1 MAKLSFRDAIRA
13 ALIEE
18 MRRSPAMFAIGED
31 LIPQGGSFGVHKG
44 LAEMFPG
51 RILQT
56 PISEAAIV
64 GVAVGGALAGGP
76 VVAEIM
82 FSDFMTC
89 CMDEIVNQAA
99 KLRYMSGG
107 QARVPLVVR
116 TPCGLGKGIAAQHS
130 QALETFYMHVP
141 GLQVAV
147 PATPADAKGLL
158 KTALRSDDPT
168 IFLEYKLLYAIEG
181 EVPDD
186 PDFSVPF
193 GKARIH
199 REGDDVTIVATGR
212 MVHFALTAAETL
224 AAEGIEAEVVD
235 PRTLSPLD
243 LDTLTASVRKT
254 SRAVVVDEAV
264 VTCSPASEIAASL
277 SESCFGW
284 LDAPIKR
291 VASPH
296 VPKPFTPVLES
307 LSVPDVAAI
316 LSAVRGICK
325 VRA

>member
-1 MAKLSFRDAIRA
+1 MPRQSFRDAIRA

-18 MRRSPAMFAIGED
+18 MERSPTLFAIGED

-44 LAEMFPG
+44 LDEMFPG

-56 PISEAAIV
+56 PISEAAIMGV
-64 GVAVGGALAGGP
+64 GVGAALAGGP
-76 VVAEIM
+76 VVVEIM

-89 CMDEIVNQAA
+89 CMDEVVNQAA

-130 QALETFYMHVP
+130 QSLEAFYMHVP

-147 PATPADAKGLL
+147 PSTPADAKGLL
-158 KTALRSDDPT
+158 KTALRSGDPT
-168 IFLEYKLLYAIEG
+168 IFLEYKLLYTIED

-186 PDFSVPF
+186 PDLTVPF
-193 GKARIH
+193 GRARVH
-199 REGDDVTIVATGR
+199 RPGRDVTIVATGR
-212 MVHFALTAAETL
+212 MVHMALDAARTL
-224 AAEGIEAEVVD
+224 ADEGIEAEVID

-243 LDTLTASVRKT
+243 LDTMAASVRRT
-254 SRAVVVDEAV
+254 ARAVIADESV
-264 VTCSPASEIAASL
+264 ITCSPASEIAASL
-277 SESCFGW
+277 SEACFGW
-284 LDAPIKR
+284 LDAPIRR

-296 VPKPFTPVLES
+296 VPKPFTPSLEAM
-307 LSVPDVAAI
+307 SVPDAAAI
-316 LSAVRGICK
+316 AAAARAVCG

>member
-1 MAKLSFRDAIRA
+1 MPKLSFRDAIRE

-18 MRRSPAMFAIGED
+18 MQRSPAMFVIGED

-116 TPCGLGKGIAAQHS
+116 TPCGMGKGIAAQHS
-130 QALETFYMHVP
+130 QALESFYMHVP

-147 PATPADAKGLL
+147 PSTPADAKGLL

-168 IFLEYKLLYAIEG
+168 IFLEYKLLYAIEDD
-181 EVPDD
+181 VPDD
-186 PDFSVPF
+186 PDYTVPF

-199 REGDDVTIVATGR
+199 REGRDVTIIATGR
-212 MVHFALTAAETL
+212 MVHFALDAAKIL
-224 AAEGIEAEVVD
+224 AGEGIEAEIID

-243 LDTLTASVRKT
+243 LGTMVTSVKRTA
-254 SRAVVVDEAV
+254 RAVVVDEAV
-264 VTCSPASEIAASL
+264 MTCSAASEIAASL
-277 SESCFGW
+277 SELCFGW
-284 LDAPIKR
+284 LDAPIRR

-296 VPKPFTPVLES
+296 TPKPFTPPLEA
-307 LSVPDVAAI
+307 LSIPDVAAI
-316 LSAVRGICK
+316 IAAARSVCRG
-325 VRA
+325 RT

>member
-1 MAKLSFRDAIRA
+1 MPKLSFRDAIRE

-89 CMDEIVNQAA
+89 CMDEVVNQAA

-147 PATPADAKGLL
+147 PSTPADAKGLL
-158 KTALRSDDPT
+158 KSALRSDNPT
-168 IFLEYKLLYAIEG
+168 IFLEYKLLYTIED

-186 PDFSVPF
+186 PDYLVPF

-199 REGDDVTIVATGR
+199 RDGRDVTVVATGR
-212 MVHFALTAAETL
+212 MVHFALAASKVL
-224 AAEGIEAEVVD
+224 AEEGIEAEIID

-243 LDTLTASVRKT
+243 LDTLTASVKRT
-254 SRAVVVDEAV
+254 ARAVIVDEAV
-264 VTCSPASEIAASL
+264 MTCSPASEIAASL
-277 SESCFGW
+277 SETCFGW

-296 VPKPFTPVLES
+296 VPKPFTPLLEA
-307 LSVPDVAAI
+307 LSIPDTAAIVAA
-316 LSAVRGICK
+316 VRSVCGA
-325 VRA
+325 RA

>member
-1 MAKLSFRDAIRA
+1 MPKLSFRDAIRE

-18 MRRSPAMFAIGED
+18 MQRSPAMFVIGED

-116 TPCGLGKGIAAQHS
+116 TPCGMGKGIAAQHS
-130 QALETFYMHVP
+130 QALEAFYMHVP

-147 PATPADAKGLL
+147 PSTPADAKGLL
-158 KTALRSDDPT
+158 KTALRSDNPT
-168 IFLEYKLLYAIEG
+168 IFLEYKLLYAIEDD
-181 EVPDD
+181 VPDD
-186 PDFSVPF
+186 PDYTVPF

-199 REGDDVTIVATGR
+199 REGRDVTIIATGR
-212 MVHFALTAAETL
+212 MLHFALDAAKIL
-224 AAEGIEAEVVD
+224 ADEGIEAEIID

-243 LDTLTASVRKT
+243 LGTMVTSVKRTA
-254 SRAVVVDEAV
+254 RAVVVDEAV
-264 VTCSPASEIAASL
+264 MTCSAASEIAASL
-277 SESCFGW
+277 SELCFGW
-284 LDAPIKR
+284 LDAPIRR

-296 VPKPFTPVLES
+296 MPKPFTPPLEA
-307 LSVPDVAAI
+307 LSIPDVAAI
-316 LSAVRGICK
+316 VAAARLVCRG
-325 VRA
+325 RT